1 MQAVAVMAME
11 SEIWMEKSAVG
22 HKCVEIS
29 MEKRGTTP
37 QLMMVMVMVMEFG
50 EVGGSERAPIG
61 CHIVDL
67 AAWLGNGTL
76 RRHMRICA
84 TLIMNS

>member
-1 MQAVAVMAME
+1 ME
-11 SEIWMEKSAVG
+11 FGNNDGVG
-22 HKCVEIS
+22 DGNGVGDFDGKKGS
-29 MEKRGTTP
+29 KRVTTP
-37 QLMMVMVMVMEFG
+37 QLMMVMVMVMVMEFG
-50 EVGGSERAPIG
+50 EVGGSERAPID